1 MKIPVVTKEWVKA
14 IWEAN
19 KTDYVEPGD
28 KRFDK
33 YKIPMFYNL
42 VVTATNIQ
50 RCEKEEISRLIRNN
64 GGVKYILFKIFLL
77 YFS

>member
-1 MKIPVVTKEWVKA
+1 MKIQIVTKEWVKA

-19 KTDYVEPGD
+19 KTDYVEPDD

-33 YKIPMFYNL
+33 YKVSMFYNL
-42 VVTATNIQ
+42 VVTTTNIQ
-50 RCEKEEISRLIRNN
+50 KYETEEIARLIKNN
-64 GGVKYILFKIFLL
+64 GGVKYILYKIFLL